1 MKLNICNCSL
11 NFIQQQATM
20 LFLNVKSSDT
30 SANCQFSSFVFCR
43 IPKKKKFFGVC
54 CAWVLENFPPNFTF
68 FVYLLNKHMH
78 PDQISQGMV
87 TVDSS
92 QTQKAQRMVVHI
104 YLFVQWNIHLQ
115 QANESNCDV
124 TLVMSIR
131 WITMSQHFDYLDLN
145 SLNHLKVL
153 I

>member
-20 LFLNVKSSDT
+20 LFFKCKIFRYL
-30 SANCQFSSFVFCR
+30 CQLSVLFICLLSNT
-43 IPKKKKFFGVC
+43 KKKKFFGVC

-92 QTQKAQRMVVHI
+92 QTQKTQRMVVHI